1 MTSSRLLDWIVALMV
16 CWASLTAI
24 LQPPNDSARCDA
36 PHTTGRASGVLHAP
50 PTPAQIDA
58 AIRDM
63 KLHD

>member
-24 LQPPNDSARCDA
+24 LPPSNDPARCDA
-36 PHTTGRASGVLHAP
+36 PYTTGSASRVLPAP
-50 PTPAQIDA
+50 PAAAQIDA